1 MLVNKSHYLTQ
12 LWLVL
17 LFCSATISLAAQG
30 PVGGYK
36 ELITA
41 KGIAVEDT
49 VEGIDLQVITI
60 EPSAN
65 HGNVDIHLIAAG
77 SNGTPNRYRVHYTP
91 NPGFYGID
99 TFTLEL
105 NQFFTF
111 PHLHYLAYRVAV
123 YPSLITL
130 KYDYATTFMV
140 VSITVHVLGNDQCN
154 NGPLTLSDIPVVNHG
169 TAGIN
174 AQNQVVFSP
183 KPGFSGVAQLNYVA
197 CDPSGNCKTGQL
209 NIGVRPVGQPGNT
222 ILPVATAQ
230 NIPTQIPLQ
239 YSGYT
244 LMLPPAHGTVQVI
257 NGRAFRYTPDAGY
270 TGADPFVLRRAVN
283 NTAYFLTVD
292 MKVLQTSPQNKM
304 AVNDYVYTPVG
315 TPVSFNVRQNDLGN
329 LSVTQWGGPNAGGS
343 LINTTSDGHATFI
356 PDPDFTGAAVFQYTL
371 GNGIAD
377 YIETATVNVV
387 VTNLN
392 PAYDTFRLTTPR
404 QTPFVVEYPIPYATF
419 DFEISSLPAHGN
431 CQFYPGYSS
440 QIVDG
445 QTVSGNNLL
454 IYYPDEG
461 FWGEDIFEI
470 NYCLA
475 ANAQC
480 KNTVIRMQVTESGDT
495 GSSHCLQDCI
505 WPGDANADGIV
516 NNKDLLTLGFSMG
529 QKGPQRPA
537 GSTGWFAQQG
547 NNWSNSFVPLQTDL
561 KNADADGNG
570 HITELD
576 ADPIRQ
582 HYGHTDNLVPA
593 SPLIKK
599 GLPFFFHLLTPGASV
614 GDLVEVEVSL
624 GSPTNPVTNLYGM
637 TFDAVLSSNIVDSA
651 FKMEYY
657 DNSWINL
664 NSPFLSLSVSPNPA
678 RLESA
683 FTRTNGQPVSGYGV
697 IGKFSFI
704 IIDIVDV
711 GRPDD
716 LLFYNLIL
724 SNSSVQWGDGV
735 VTSGSSVDLQI
746 PLGNINERAAPAAP
760 ICQMQV
766 YPSPAHSIIQVD
778 MPPGDLL
785 QSVAL
790 FDLNGRMVQQVTG
803 LSSQRTT
810 LDVSQLPNGLYV
822 VAAQTAQGTVV
833 RKVTV
838 FRGEK

>member
-1 MLVNKSHYLTQ
+1 MLVNKFHYFTQ
-12 LWLVL
+12 LGLVL
-17 LFCSATISLAAQG
+17 LLCGGAFSAVAQG

-49 VEGIDLQVITI
+49 VEGVDLQVITI

-65 HGNVDIHLIAAG
+65 HGNVDIQLIAAG
-77 SNGTPNRYRVHYTP
+77 SNGMPNRYLVRYTP
-91 NPGFYGID
+91 YPGYYGID

-111 PHLHYLAYRVAV
+111 PYLHYLAYRVAV
-123 YPSLITL
+123 YPSLIKL
-130 KYDYATTFMV
+130 KNDYATTFTGV
-140 VSITVHVLGNDQCN
+140 PITVHVLGNDQCN
-154 NGPLTLSDIPVVNHG
+154 NGPLTLSDIAVVNHG

-174 AQNQVVFSP
+174 AQNQIVFSP
-183 KPGFSGVAQLNYVA
+183 KPGFNGIAQINYVA
-197 CDPSGNCKTGQL
+197 CDSSGHCKTGQL

-222 ILPVATAQ
+222 TLSVATAQ
-230 NIPTQIPLQ
+230 NTPTQIPLQ
-239 YSGYT
+239 YSGFSV
-244 LMLPPAHGTVQVI
+244 MLPPTHGTVQVI
-257 NGRAFRYTPDAGY
+257 SGRAFRYTPHAGY
-270 TGADPFVLRRAVN
+270 TGADPFVLRRTVN
-283 NTAYFLTVD
+283 NTSYLLTID

-304 AVNDYVYTPVG
+304 AMNDYVYTPVG

-329 LSVTQWGGPNAGGS
+329 LFVTQWGSPNTGGFLS
-343 LINTTSDGHATFI
+343 NTTPDGHATFT

-371 GNGIAD
+371 GNGIVD
-377 YIETATVNVV
+377 FVETATVNVV
-387 VTNLN
+387 VSNLN
-392 PAYDTFRLTTPR
+392 PVYDTFRLTTPR
-404 QTPFVVEYPIPYATF
+404 QTPFVVEYPIPYTVF
-419 DFEISSLPAHGN
+419 DFEISSLPMHGN
-431 CQFYPGYSS
+431 CQFFPGYSS
-440 QIVDG
+440 QVIDG
-445 QTVSGNNLL
+445 QTISGNNLL
-454 IYYPDEG
+454 IYFPDEG
-461 FWGEDIFEI
+461 FSGEDIFEI

-480 KNTVIRMQVTESGDT
+480 KNTVIRMQVTESDDT
-495 GSSHCLQDCI
+495 GSSRCLQDCV

-516 NNKDLLTLGFSMG
+516 NNKDLLTLGFCMG
-529 QKGPQRPA
+529 QEGPQRPA

-547 NNWSNSFVPLQTDL
+547 TNWSNPFVPLQTDL

-570 HITELD
+570 HITEAD
-576 ADPIRQ
+576 SDPIRQ

-599 GLPFFFHLLTPGASV
+599 GLPFFFQLLTPDASI

-624 GSPTNPVTNLYGM
+624 GSPINPVTNLYGM
-637 TFDAVLSSNIVDSA
+637 TFDAALSSNIVDSA
-651 FKMEYY
+651 FKMEFY
-657 DNSWINL
+657 DNSWINM
-664 NSPFLSLSVSPNPA
+664 NSPFLSLSVSPTQV

-716 LLFYNLIL
+716 LLYYNLTL

-735 VTSGSSVDLQI
+735 VTSGSNVELRI
-746 PLGNINERAAPAAP
+746 PLGNTNERAAAVTP
-760 ICQMQV
+760 INEMQV
-766 YPSPAHSIIQVD
+766 YPSPANNILQVELPD
-778 MPPGDLL
+778 ENLL
-785 QSVAL
+785 HSVAL
-790 FDLNGRMVQQVTG
+790 FDLHGRMVQQVTG

-822 VAAQTAQGTVV
+822 VAAQTAQGTLV
-833 RKVTV
+833 RKVAKV
-838 FRGEK
+838 RE